1 MSVAFW
7 STELKKGG
15 APSEVQPPEGYVLNV
30 QNAAI
35 IGSEGRALHLYAK
48 TQDIEGNDMDV
59 LLTTLRGTVGSDQC
73 QLSLV
78 FGYDVPV
85 QFYVKGDAKGAAMH
99 VSGYFQPGPEDDE
112 EPDSDEEGMD
122 YGEFMEG
129 MEQEMEGNGDEDSSD
144 SDEDEEDDEE
154 DDEEKAALY
163 KAMAAGAASGSDDS
177 DDDSEESEPRV
188 QELDDED
195 SDSEDEQLDAAF
207 INKMIAKNSGGA
219 ATAGG
224 KEADKAISRLKASEP
239 PAKKSK
245 GDSGA
250 QAKKGAAKGGNSNQ
264 GKKAGDK
271 RKR

>member
-35 IGSEGRALHLYAK
+35 IGSDGKALNLFAK
-48 TQDIEGNDMDV
+48 TQDIEGNEMDV
-59 LLTTLRGTVGSDQC
+59 LLTTLRGTAGSDQC

-85 QFYVKGDAKGAAMH
+85 KFYVKGDAKGASMH
-99 VSGYFQPGPEDDE
+99 VSGYFQPGPEED

-122 YGEFMEG
+122 YGEFMDGMEG
-129 MEQEMEGNGDEDSSD
+129 MQEGGD
-144 SDEDEEDDEE
+144 SDDMDSDDSGDDEE

-163 KAMAAGAASGSDDS
+163 KAMAAGAESGSDS
-177 DDDSEESEPRV
+177 EDDDSEGSEPRV
-188 QELDDED
+188 QELSEDEEE
-195 SDSEDEQLDAAF
+195 SDSEDESLDAAF
-207 INKMIAKNSGGA
+207 INKMIAKNTGGA
-219 ATAGG
+219 KSG
-224 KEADKAISRLKASEP
+224 KDTADKAIARLKASEP

-245 GDSGA
+245 GESGA
-250 QAKKGAAKGGNSNQ
+250 QAKKGAAKGSNGNQ
-264 GKKAGDK
+264 GKKSGDK